1 MEFKTLAKN
10 IFVYFLDNIKSK
22 LYASILDGN
31 NIIMSYLNQPI
42 PQTDTPLWMISGGE
56 AINYYSS
63 VQNKTPTKDI
73 DCKLLFT
80 SSYNIPKE
88 FFLNIPKN
96 IVNLK
101 QYIKYNKTIFEKNYG
116 YNFLSPELNAIDTYI
131 NNLEKTEWKPYITK
145 LNNIQQ
151 QNSLT
156 AAIQSRQNI
165 LYNCITSLCMN
176 KSQFNGGHLRYIF
189 ENTITDINFTDIR
202 GHVQIT
208 MGEWITSTLDLK
220 NGNGPQKI
228 DYKLYMFKTPFLTLQ
243 TQYNEEAFPYYCNSG
258 EITDHQ
264 LQYFQNRLD
273 AFYMNTHHIGIWNL
287 YYKILTLISFRRYLF
302 SLMNVCILYERNGR
316 MTTITEG
323 VLDLFIDFSASD
335 SPPGKYLYENKST
348 NGTIPNIIK
357 KIDYCNKTGY
367 IKIPTLNW
375 LIYDQ
380 TRMLYHSLRL
390 QEVSHDGWSEKGVI
404 NWKSFPP
411 GIQEKYFSK
420 LKGLLNTYLNV
431 LTQVETMYGSDANED
446 IVKHLQ
452 NCMSETDCMPSDF
465 LSYIYA
471 SIISSELINPE
482 QILCITDHQSQRHN
496 QRVIN
501 YTPIDNT
508 TKNARSPLPHRT
520 RIAQPSK
527 WIPNYPSK

>member
-1 MEFKTLAKN
+1 MDFKTLAKN

-31 NIIMSYLNQPI
+31 NIIMRHLNQPI

-63 VQNKTPTKDI
+63 VQDKTPTKDI

-80 SSYNIPKE
+80 GSYNIPKE
-88 FFLNIPKN
+88 FFKLLPDNILK
-96 IVNLK
+96 LK
-101 QYIKYNKTIFEKNYG
+101 QQINRHSKQTIFEKNHG
-116 YNFLSPELNAIDTYI
+116 YNFLNPHLDYIDTYVT
-131 NNLEKTEWKPYITK
+131 LYQEEWDKHVEK

-151 QNSLT
+151 QRILI
-156 AAIQSRQNI
+156 AAIQSRQDI
-165 LYNCITSLCMN
+165 LYNCMTSLSMN
-176 KSQFNGGHLRYIF
+176 NSQFNGGHLRYIF
-189 ENTITDINFTDIR
+189 ENKSADINLTGIKE
-202 GHVQIT
+202 HVENT
-208 MGEWITSTLDLK
+208 MDEWIPLEMDLK
-220 NGNGPQKI
+220 NGNGKQKI
-228 DYKLYMFKTPFLTLQ
+228 EVKIYMFKTPFITLQ
-243 TQYNEEAFPYYCNSG
+243 SQFNEEAFPYCCNSG
-258 EITDHQ
+258 EITHEQ
-264 LQYFQNRLD
+264 LQYLQNRLD
-273 AFYMNTHHIGIWNL
+273 AFYMNTRHNGIWNS
-287 YYKILTLISFRRYLF
+287 YYRILTLTTFGRYLY
-302 SLMNVCILYERNGR
+302 SLTNVCILYERNGR
-316 MTTITEG
+316 MTAITEG
-323 VLDLFIDFSASD
+323 VLDLFMDFSASD

-357 KIDYCNKTGY
+357 KIDYCNKIGY

-411 GIQEKYFSK
+411 GRQEKYFSK

-431 LTQVETMYGSDANED
+431 LTQVETMYGSETNED

-465 LSYIYA
+465 LSYVYA

-482 QILCITDHQSQRHN
+482 QILCNTEPQSQRHN
-496 QRVIN
+496 QRVID
-501 YTPIDNT
+501 YTPIDNN
-508 TKNARSPLPHRT
+508 TKNAPPPPPQSQPRSR
-520 RIAQPSK
+520 
-527 WIPNYPSK
+527 WIPNYPGR